1 MDENALKI
9 ALEALKDTPDKLSLV
24 RALVDTNF
32 NKTEAVKKM
41 GKSKSW
47 LYSIPEDELENI
59 ITLAKEYNFSVEMRA
74 MDIIKAAV
82 PHAAEV
88 QVKLLDSRDERV
100 KQTASI
106 QVLDRGVGKARD
118 NVDITTQGEKVNSLD
133 GYDRAISTLAH
144 ALRKVI
150 PGESANSDGSMDSTK

>member
-47 LYSIPEDELENI
+47 LYSIPEVELENI

-118 NVDITTQGEKVNSLD
+118 NVDITTQGEKVNSID
-133 GYDRAISTLAH
+133 GYDRAISAF
-144 ALRKVI
+144 ADAIRKVI
-150 PGESANSDGSMDSTK
+150 PGESADSDGSMDSTK

>member
-47 LYSIPEDELENI
+47 LYSIPEVELENI

-150 PGESANSDGSMDSTK
+150 PGEGAEPDGTLDTTK